1 MFIYNI
7 VNAYALFLDSVQLFS
22 KPYLCCMLQDF
33 IKETS
38 FNKSVHESEATDS
51 GLSKKERG
59 YLGELKNALMKLKFF
74 DKNNDLYQ
82 FKQVMTSS

>member
-1 MFIYNI
+1 MLSMHI
-7 VNAYALFLDSVQLFS
+7 LSLDSVQLFS

-38 FNKSVHESEATDS
+38 FNNTVHESEAIDS
-51 GLSKKERG
+51 GLSKKGCG
-59 YLGELKNALMKLKFF
+59 YLRELKNALMKLKFF
-74 DKNNDLYQ
+74 DKSNDLYQ